1 MKCTLRFG
9 ICFLIVS
16 LMYQPCCLVSCCQDK
31 LGKLKKT
38 AYKTY
43 CSVHFASKYGIQKL
57 FTIMNKLNSWILY
70 FFSSLG
76 STRFLKVG
84 RARMR
89 DSPDMQIVVVKV
101 FAVHDLGIDLLGYRE
116 RLLEVKRKLEGCLN
130 CLPFQRVWVS
140 EICFDN
146 TITMVYTG

>member
-1 MKCTLRFG
+1 
-9 ICFLIVS
+9 
-16 LMYQPCCLVSCCQDK
+16 
-31 LGKLKKT
+31 
-38 AYKTY
+38 
-43 CSVHFASKYGIQKL
+43 
-57 FTIMNKLNSWILY
+57 MNKLNSWILY

-89 DSPDMQIVVVKV
+89 DSSPDQMQSVVVVKV

-140 EICFDN
+140 DSRGLF
-146 TITMVYTG
+146 